1 MKKILFVAAVISLL
15 NACSESVYEL
25 PNGSARGANNW
36 DEIAHTPC
44 NMANDK
50 AFCTSNG
57 YAMQCINNEW
67 DLLECTKGCKDG
79 NCIAEKTCDES
90 WVRSRCSNER
100 LKIVEC
106 VSPSNTQSKWTINT
120 IECSGHCIDTEKLNN
135 TPVNA
140 ECVECTDIK
149 DCCGSNNTNCNFASC
164 STDNKCIP
172 KTASSCTGTITTQC
186 KDDSSYDVMCDNQY
200 TATINCADIVP
211 SKPYCNYGSNTCVE
225 CTTKEHCTSTD
236 DNSKPYC
243 NDSNTCVEC
252 TENAH
257 CSENMPICNNG
268 VCEEC
273 PPEHDFDPEKNECVE
288 RFKCPPEQIIDPDS
302 NECIDKCGMDG
313 VKAYLKQ
320 NESAYKEYGITADV
334 LNDACIIS
342 YDEDRE
348 QTVLSCGKLY
358 DNIEDRDII
367 FCGTVYLDK
376 FDDLINSIKGR
387 KIFGVH
393 DATIT
398 SHGNT
403 TIQKPLFGVVTN
415 STIYNLK
422 IRNIQFNDIGNDE
435 QAIRGII
442 EKMEGTEDTPCEI
455 ENISI
460 ENVSIVSNF
469 ESSSPIGGFIGEA
482 KHLSAKYISVENLQV
497 SVIYSKSDIGGLFG
511 KASDVTL
518 YNLDIQNT
526 SVNAHKTALMTA
538 GRYENVGGVAGSGNL
553 HVYGGLI
560 YNLTIDTDM
569 NNVGGLIGESNDVT
583 TINPDKDNSYSLIIV
598 SDRINGYDNIGGL
611 IGKAKGHIIIN
622 SRENESQLRIS
633 SESIEGKDNLGGL
646 IGHSDDAALSLH
658 HIKNTINTII
668 GSNNIGGFIGSMNVN
683 KHIEDN
689 KFDIDIDDVN
699 NNCTKSISSCL
710 FGNSNIA
717 GFVGSMNIN
726 ELATASISNINNSFP
741 WSSIS
746 AISDAAGFI
755 GQIGVYTG
763 NPGKLTIDKIISN
776 VHAIKGGNRIGG
788 FISNIDFDE
797 AKVDNPLLEIS
808 NVTSKT
814 DVFAAGTITQQL
826 YNAVVRS
833 LSGSSANVIA
843 NQPSVNPID
852 SITASGW
859 IYRIGSPQ
867 NATGNW
873 YTGDDDVFSEYAADG
888 MCCGDTRCWWPTGN
902 CSYWEHHSWSDFSP
916 ALYEDK
922 FTSKITV
929 SNIVIKNNNHVDE
942 MTRTGLNAL
951 SGMIGK
957 TEKRECSRDSK
968 DLVNA
973 MNGIYSSNVYYY
985 SIVEPCDGSD
995 NCFDIH
1001 SSDVFHYNSPIKY
1014 CYYDDFANIN
1024 IMYDMYCKDVNVA
1037 MTCDVVPEDAIIKND
1052 RLVRPSDVPNRMEKG
1067 TWLYNDDLGLPV
1079 PALQGIVV
1087 KQAEPLPF
1095 EPIDPDDSREPA
1107 PDSAVEP

>member
-25 PNGSARGANNW
+25 PNGSAGGTNDGDVHEGA
-36 DEIAHTPC
+36 PC
-44 NMANDK
+44 NVATDE

-57 YAMQCINNEW
+57 YAMQCDNNKW
-67 DLLECTKGCKDG
+67 DLLECDKGCKDG
-79 NCIAEKTCDES
+79 SCITEKTCNDGLI
-90 WVRSRCSNER
+90 RSHCDNER
-100 LKIVEC
+100 IKVIEC
-106 VSPSNTQSKWTINT
+106 VSPSNTQNKWTINT

-149 DCCGSNNTNCNFASC
+149 DCCGNELNGCVYSSC
-164 STDNKCIP
+164 SNDHKCEVNSTISP
-172 KTASSCTGTITTQC
+172 TCNDKITFQCDVLDDGTHATTYSLYCGTVPINGQQNISCKNDKIC
-186 KDDSSYDVMCDNQY
+186 NPDLNQ
-200 TATINCADIVP
+200 
-211 SKPYCNYGSNTCVE
+211 CVE
-225 CTTKEHCTSTD
+225 CINDGDCE
-236 DNSKPYC
+236 DNHP
-243 NDSNTCVEC
+243 DRPT
-252 TENAH
+252 
-257 CSENMPICNNG
+257 CNNG

-348 QTVLSCGKLY
+348 QTVLSCGKL
-358 DNIEDRDII
+358 DDTIEDRDII

-376 FDDLINSIKGR
+376 FDGFINSIKGR

-398 SHGNT
+398 SHEYT
-403 TIQKPLFGVVTN
+403 QIQKPLFGVVTN
-415 STIYNLK
+415 STIFNLK

-460 ENVSIVSNF
+460 ENVSIVSNAN
-469 ESSSPIGGFIGEA
+469 SSKPMGGLIGEA
-482 KHLSAKYISVENLQV
+482 HYLSAKGISVDNFRLNVTESQGNV
-497 SVIYSKSDIGGLFG
+497 GGLFG
-511 KASDVTL
+511 YANKVSLSNT
-518 YNLDIQNT
+518 NIQNA
-526 SVNAHKTALMTA
+526 SIYAYKANLSA
-538 GRYENVGGVAGSGNL
+538 GDIFKNVGGIAGSGSL
-553 HVYGGLI
+553 HVYGGRIIGLI
-560 YNLTIDTDM
+560 IHTDM
-569 NNVGGLIGESNDVT
+569 DNVGGLIGESIDFTN
-583 TINPDKDNSYSLIIV
+583 INPDKENDNLFIIA
-598 SDRINGYDNIGGL
+598 SNEIKGYDNIGGL
-611 IGKAKGHIIIN
+611 IGYLSGNIIIN
-622 SRENESQLRIS
+622 SPENSILTITT
-633 SESIEGKDNLGGL
+633 ESIEGNDNLGGL
-646 IGHSDDAALSLH
+646 IGNSHEGLLSLH
-658 HIKNTINTII
+658 HIRSTVNTII
-668 GSNNIGGFIGSMNVN
+668 GNNYIAGLIGTMDVSNHLEHKGTDVVIN
-683 KHIEDN
+683 
-689 KFDIDIDDVN
+689 DVN
-699 NNCTKSISSCL
+699 NRCDKPMASCIY
-710 FGNSNIA
+710 GHSYVA

-814 DVFAAGTITQQL
+814 EAYATISITQQL

-873 YTGDDDVFSEYAADG
+873 YTDDDVSGLYAEDG

-916 ALYEDK
+916 ALYEDR
-922 FTSKITV
+922 FTSKITA

-957 TEKRECSRDSK
+957 TEKRECSRDNK

-973 MNGIYSSNVYYY
+973 MNRIYSSNVYYY

-1052 RLVRPSDVPNRMEKG
+1052 RLVRSSDVPNRMEKG
-1067 TWLYNDDLGLPV
+1067 TWHFDKTLGLPV

-1087 KQAEPLPF
+1087 KQEEPLPL

-1107 PDSAVEP
+1107 PDSPVEP